1 VCMHS
6 VKMET
11 IMGTLSIINKPV
23 DLDTRGFARVT
34 TAPEAHRAMITRAK
48 ALMTMSL
55 AMMFDG
61 KLGKVVNEKHGKSTQ
76 V

>member
-1 VCMHS
+1 
-6 VKMET
+6 
-11 IMGTLSIINKPV
+11 
-23 DLDTRGFARVT
+23 
-34 TAPEAHRAMITRAK
+34 MITRAK